1 MLRIL
6 ITGGGGFV
14 GSNLA
19 DYILS
24 NNPEAQVIVYDNLTR
39 RGVER
44 NISWLEELYGKSGRL
59 KIVKGDVRDFERLRK
74 TANDVSEIYHTA
86 AQVAVTT
93 SLNDPR
99 TDFEINALG
108 TFNVIELA
116 RRLETDP
123 TVVYTST
130 NKVFG
135 NLLGV
140 KVEEHPT
147 RYDFVDPH
155 KSGISEDQPLDPCT
169 PYGCSKAA
177 GDTYTL
183 DYAKTYGL
191 KTVVFRMSCIY
202 GTHQYGNEDQG
213 WLCFFTA
220 SALLGKT
227 ITIYGDG
234 KQVRDILFIDDL
246 VKALDLVTR
255 NIATAKGNA
264 YNIGGGPGNTFSLL
278 ELIDYLKVLT
288 GKKIQFTFDKWR
300 LGDQRVYYSDIRKA
314 KKDLGWSPR
323 VDKRDGVKKLLT
335 WVQDN
340 VTFLRH
346 FTSK

>member
-1 MLRIL
+1 ML
-6 ITGGGGFV
+6 ITGGAGFV
-14 GSNLA
+14 GSNVV

-24 NNPEAQVIVYDNLTR
+24 NNPEVQVIVYDDLSR
-39 RGVER
+39 CGVER
-44 NISWLEELYGKSGRL
+44 NIGWLNEFHRKSSRL

-108 TFNVIELA
+108 TFSVLELA

-123 TVVYTST
+123 TLVYTST

-147 RYDFVDPH
+147 RYEFAASH

-213 WLCFFTA
+213 WVAHFAISTVFNR
-220 SALLGKT
+220 S

-234 KQVRDILFIDDL
+234 KQVRDILYISDL
-246 VKALDLVTR
+246 VNAFQQAIKNINKTR
-255 NIATAKGNA
+255 GQA
-264 YNIGGGPGNTFSLL
+264 YNIGGGQDNTVSLL
-278 ELIDYLKVLT
+278 ELIKFLEETT
-288 GKKIQFTFDKWR
+288 GKKVNYTFAPWR
-300 LGDQRVYYSDIRKA
+300 PADQKVYYTNITKA
-314 KKDLGWSPR
+314 KTDFGWKPN
-323 VDKRDGVKKLLT
+323 VNKKEGIQRLCT
-335 WVQDN
+335 WISEN
-340 VTFLRH
+340 RKLFENLR
-346 FTSK
+346 